1 MYNQCAIPV
10 FEGLLP
16 NEHNELVLD
25 LLFELGTWQM
35 LANL

>member
-1 MYNQCAIPV
+1 MGDQCAIPV

-16 NEHNELVLD
+16 GEHNKIVLD

-35 LANL
+35 LASL